1 MAAMRVTAVLAA
13 LALTAGAAPPAKL
26 TWTYDGYARLPAAAA
41 AAKRAEK
48 RILVGLAGSPT

>member
-1 MAAMRVTAVLAA
+1 MRIPAVLAA
-13 LALTAGAAPPAKL
+13 LALAAGAAPAAKL

-41 AAKRAEK
+41 EAKRAQK

>member
-1 MAAMRVTAVLAA
+1 MEAMRIPAVLAA
-13 LALTAGAAPPAKL
+13 LALAAGAAPAAKL

-41 AAKRAEK
+41 EAKRAQK